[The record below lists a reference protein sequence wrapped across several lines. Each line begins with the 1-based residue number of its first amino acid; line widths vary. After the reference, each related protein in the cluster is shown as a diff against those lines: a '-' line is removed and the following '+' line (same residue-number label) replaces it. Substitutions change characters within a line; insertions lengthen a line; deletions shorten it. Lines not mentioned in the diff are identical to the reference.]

1 MKPHSQR
8 LRIPLMRLARGPVL
22 LDNMKEP
29 MEGLELVTSIDIF
42 PTEPLPGE
50 CYALKM
56 EDDAAAPHAP
66 AGSVGVFCQQSAGVP
81 VLHQIYLV
89 QIKNERPRV
98 CKLVKSDSAFHR
110 RTDETKTSSSTP
122 ERLRQRRKSFMTPT
136 PLHIPDAR
144 VSPIPDSAHE
154 MVYLKNPEE
163 GGPMLVL
170 PSRDVLWMHPLVF
183 IPPS

>member
-8 LRIPLMRLARGPVL
+8 LRIPLMRLVRGPVL

-42 PTEPLPGE
+42 PDEPLPGE

-56 EDDAAAPHAP
+56 EDDGAAPQVP
-66 AGSVGVFCQQSAGVP
+66 AGSVGVFSRQSPGVP
-81 VLHQIYLV
+81 ALHRVYLA
-89 QIKNERPRV
+89 QIKNERPLV
-98 CKLVKSDSAFHR
+98 CKLIKSDVAIHQ
-110 RTDETKTSSSTP
+110 RTKKPDSSTP
-122 ERLRQRRKSFMTPT
+122 IPDRLRQRRKSFMTPT

-163 GGPMLVL
+163 GGPMLVVPGREL
-170 PSRDVLWMHPLVF
+170 LWMHPLVF
-183 IPPS
+183 IP